1 MVLRAADATEITGSA
16 SIEPTRQEERC
27 ALRAVGATEPS
38 TEPTRSESR
47 RARRRYGARR
57 SRIEAVG
64 ATEPNGQEFT
74 YGAMETALLRA
85 DGAWEPIQRA
95 IINGRVYSPGCLG
108 WVQCYWCRRWRFI
121 RCLVSNQCRRWTFTG
136 TEWRFIYCWEIHSW
150 LCEHCLALPSALH
163 AMESMEEPESVW
175 AERGDGVIHEC
186 VIQPLT
192 RTIIDGRVYSPGL
205 LGWLQ
210 YYWCWRRRFTRCS
223 VSDPLCDRCLDLN
236 EPPWYP
242 NNKQRAVLY
251 FQRTL
256 RQQADN
262 YSRVFAG
269 TETTS
274 RQLQS
279 CILYLQAEEEE
290 AHVSSEQDVDSPRPM
305 LAAVRPTASNCWREC
320 LKLWRPPEAC

>member
-1 MVLRAADATEITGSA
+1 MLRRSLDQQVLNPQDKKRDARRELL
-16 SIEPTRQEERC
+16 E
-27 ALRAVGATEPS
+27 LRSPVRSPQDQNRDGRYGDTEPAARES
-38 TEPTRSESR
+38 KLLELRSPTDKNSR
-47 RARRRYGARR
+47 
-57 SRIEAVG
+57 
-64 ATEPNGQEFT
+64 
-74 YGAMETALLRA
+74 MEQWRLPYYELMEL
-85 DGAWEPIQRA
+85 GSPL
-95 IINGRVYSPGCLG
+95 NGRVYSPGYLG

-136 TEWRFIYCWEIHSW
+136 TEWRFIYCWEIHSRLW
-150 LCEHCLALPSALH
+150 EHCLTLPSALH

-175 AERGDGVIHEC
+175 TERGDGVIHEC

-210 YYWCWRRRFTRCS
+210 CYWCWRWRFTRCS

-236 EPPWYP
+236 EPPWDP
-242 NNKQRAVLY
+242 NNKQPAVLY

-262 YSRVFAG
+262 YSRVFG
-269 TETTS
+269 CTETTS

-305 LAAVRPTASNCWREC
+305 PAAVRPTASNCWREC